1 MAMYLLGR
9 SRSVET
15 EQRHLTDYGNWTVMR
30 ANITLSDAV
39 AALKD
44 VEAQRWHDCSQAHI
58 EAMRLYTMN
67 HRAINEVGF
76 FKDGYLVCTSW
87 GVVDHPLPRRPPD
100 YRIDGGIGVHLRV
113 TPLVTRG
120 QPMIGFEYGSHNV
133 LVDPV
138 RMVDVLVDNEMAL
151 ALANS
156 NGEVLATLNNPDP
169 AVVRQAI
176 DHPGPGEAGNL
187 LYSSYRTSLWTAVA
201 IERRTYTRAD
211 FHRQELV
218 LLPVGLLIAGLMVGT
233 ITWALRRRLSP
244 LSELEIAVK
253 NKEFIP
259 WYQPIVELATGRCIG
274 AEALARWHRPDGT
287 IVGANIFIPV
297 AEQSELIRLITD
309 LIVERTIADMYPFL
323 SRKAGLH
330 IAINLSA
337 DDVETGRPLPLL
349 AELLRERGI
358 PPNRI
363 WLEVTERGFIN
374 ATAARD
380 TLMRAQ
386 AQGHIIAVDDFGTG
400 YSNLG
405 LLHSLPL
412 NVLKIDKSFVDAIG
426 TESATSTVIA
436 HIIDMANELQLEII
450 AEGIETAA
458 QAEYLRSRGVRY
470 GQGWFFAKA
479 MQREEFLAYYRLH
492 KDKEVKSEPALSSN
506 ETTW

>member
-9 SRSVET
+9 SRSIET

-30 ANITLSDAV
+30 ANITLNDAI
-39 AALKD
+39 ASLKD
-44 VEAQRWHDCSQAHI
+44 VEAQHWHDCSQAHI
-58 EAMRLYTMN
+58 DAMRLYTMN

-76 FKDGYLVCTSW
+76 FKDGYLACTSW
-87 GVVDHPLPRRPPD
+87 GVVEHPLARLPAD
-100 YRIDGGIGVHLRV
+100 YQIEGGIGVRLRV
-113 TPLVTRG
+113 IPLITRG

-133 LVDPV
+133 LVDPI
-138 RMVDVLVDNEMAL
+138 RMVDVLVDNEMTL

-156 NGEVLATLNNPDP
+156 KGEVLATLNNPDP

-176 DHPGPGEAGNL
+176 DHPGPGAAGNF
-187 LYSSYRTSLWTAVA
+187 LYSSYRTPLWIAVA
-201 IERRTYTRAD
+201 IERRTYTHANFR
-211 FHRQELV
+211 RQQAM
-218 LLPVGLLIAGLMVGT
+218 LLPLGFLMASLMVGL
-233 ITWALRRRLSP
+233 IAWALRRRLSP
-244 LSELEIAVK
+244 LSELEIGVK
-253 NKEFIP
+253 RKEFIA

-274 AEALARWHRPDGT
+274 AEALARWQRPDGT
-287 IVGANIFIPV
+287 LVGANIFIPV
-297 AEQSELIRLITD
+297 AEQSGLICLITD
-309 LIVERTIADMYPFL
+309 QIMERSIAEMHPFL
-323 SRKAGLH
+323 SSETGLH
-330 IAINLSA
+330 IAINLCA

-349 AELLRERGI
+349 AELLRNKSI
-358 PPNRI
+358 PPDRI

-386 AQGHIIAVDDFGTG
+386 AQGHVIAVDDFGTG
-400 YSNLG
+400 YSNLS

-479 MQREEFLAYYRLH
+479 MPREEFLAYYRLH
-492 KDKEVKSEPALSSN
+492 KDKEVKSEPAL
-506 ETTW
+506 T